1 MSLTPLDGAYII
13 ILHFLLSPVV
23 DAQAQWTI
31 KVIGL
36 PLAPHSHVSLSSYY
50 MSLFP
55 VIPLSVNWNTADIVY
70 MVH

>member
-31 KVIGL
+31 KVVSW
-36 PLAPHSHVSLSSYY
+36 PLAPRSHVSISYY
-50 MSLFP
+50 YISLFP